1 MSAVVNR
8 VIAFTPEQDA
18 ALRLY
23 KEKTGCSVSEAVRRA
38 VQERYVTPTGG
49 DAELLTIELET
60 GKAAAC

>member
-1 MSAVVNR
+1 MVTANR

-38 VQERYVTPTGG
+38 VEDRYVSPSGYE
-49 DAELLTIELET
+49 AELITTELET
-60 GKAAAC
+60 GKAAKC